1 MSLDSRVEVQSAVM
15 REIIHAAIECG
26 ASDVHFKSGLPPV
39 FRVAGKLT
47 TARDIAPIS
56 AATIRSVLYSM
67 ITSEQQA
74 LFEHR
79 LELDVAV
86 HLTPELR
93 GRLNLY
99 NDIDTPG
106 GALRLIPSVIP
117 SLEELGAPPIVAE
130 LTKRKSGLILVT
142 GVTGAGKTTL
152 LAAMIDSINQ
162 RESRHIYTIEDP
174 IEFVHKSA
182 RSLVTQREIG
192 QSTLGFDRAVR
203 SSLRADPNVLM
214 VGEMRDRETV
224 LAVLE
229 AAETGL
235 LVLSTLHTNS
245 AIKSVQR
252 ILSLSNQ
259 NEKDALRVQ
268 LSNILQAV
276 ICQQLV
282 PLIDGGR
289 RAVHEVMVKTASVT
303 EAIELGEYD
312 KLEEYIKNGSF
323 DGMQTMDESLHQLFT
338 EGHIEAD
345 TAVAAAVNQESM
357 TRALRGAS

>member
-1 MSLDSRVEVQSAVM
+1 
-15 REIIHAAIECG
+15 
-26 ASDVHFKSGLPPV
+26 
-39 FRVAGKLT
+39 
-47 TARDIAPIS
+47 
-56 AATIRSVLYSM
+56 
-67 ITSEQQA
+67 
-74 LFEHR
+74 
-79 LELDVAV
+79 
-86 HLTPELR
+86 
-93 GRLNLY
+93 
-99 NDIDTPG
+99 
-106 GALRLIPSVIP
+106 
-117 SLEELGAPPIVAE
+117 
-130 LTKRKSGLILVT
+130 
-142 GVTGAGKTTL
+142 
-152 LAAMIDSINQ
+152 
-162 RESRHIYTIEDP
+162 
-174 IEFVHKSA
+174 
-182 RSLVTQREIG
+182 LVTQREIG

-259 NEKDALRVQ
+259 NEKDALRAQ

-282 PLIDGGR
+282 PLVDGGR
-289 RAVHEVMVKTASVT
+289 QAVHEVMVRTASVA

-323 DGMQTMDESLHQLFT
+323 DGMQAMDESLHRLYSD
-338 EGHIEAD
+338 GLIEAD
-345 TAVAAAVNQESM
+345 TAVAAAVNQDAM